1 MKTIGIVAEYNPFHN
16 GHKYQIEQAK
26 KQLGADNVVVVMSG
40 NFVQRGGFAWTDKY
54 LRARMAV
61 DCGADLVFELP
72 VVFSCASAETF
83 ALGSVALLDS
93 LGFVDEICF
102 GSEEGSLA
110 FISKIAHI
118 LNNDDYISEIDKYL
132 KSGLSF
138 PAAREKFLTKMFP
151 DEKENITS
159 LLKQPN
165 NILAIEYIKALNKLN
180 SRIKPVT
187 IKRMD
192 AGYHSTKLG
201 RTDNS
206 NPGFSNALSNIS
218 ASPLSSASAIRNAFT
233 INHTEEEKTLENTD
247 YSEIYIDKSF
257 ALSNTD
263 KKEKLKEI
271 FEHIPKEVYDIL
283 SENPDR
289 FPADNSFLNNMMYYK
304 LLSFKLENR
313 PFDIFSD
320 ISSDLSERIYNK
332 LPEFKDFDGFA
343 DILKTK
349 QYTHTRITRALTHIL
364 LDIKTADI
372 QEFNNSLC
380 NKDKTLYARLLGM
393 NKNKSYL
400 LRNITDIP
408 VITKVADAR
417 RVFEKFWSSHDKCD
431 ITDNTLKSDLN
442 NNVHNGDKNF
452 NKENK
457 NFKSNN
463 SITANISRITKMFD
477 YDIFAADLYRHCMN
491 NAVPDEYRAGI
502 YIAAPN
508 NQDTQN

>member
-1 MKTIGIVAEYNPFHN
+1 MKTIGIIAEYNPFHN

-54 LRARMAV
+54 LRARMAI

-72 VVFSCASAETF
+72 AVFSCASAETF

-93 LGFVDEICF
+93 LRFVDEICF
-102 GSEEGSLA
+102 GSEEGSLEL
-110 FISKIAHI
+110 ISKIAHF

-138 PAAREKFLTKMFP
+138 PLAREKFLTKIFP

-165 NILAIEYIKALNKLN
+165 NILAIEYLKALNKLN

-201 RTDNS
+201 CANNS
-206 NPGFSNALSNIS
+206 NSNFGNVLSDI
-218 ASPLSSASAIRNAFT
+218 AAPPLSSASAIRNAFSV
-233 INHTEEEKTLENTD
+233 HDGDEEKIFEDIVHSKMYNNKLFT
-247 YSEIYIDKSF
+247 
-257 ALSNTD
+257 LSNTY

-271 FEHIPKEVYDIL
+271 YEHIPKEVYKIL

-289 FPADNSFLNNMMYYK
+289 FPADNTLLNDMMYYK
-304 LLSFKLENR
+304 LLSFKLENL
-313 PFDIFSD
+313 PLDIFSD
-320 ISSDLSERIYNK
+320 VSSDLSERIYNK
-332 LPEFKDFDGFA
+332 LPEFNDFDSFA

-372 QEFNNSLC
+372 QEFNHSLC
-380 NKDKTLYARLLGM
+380 SKDRILYARLLGM

-400 LRNITDIP
+400 LRNIKSIP
-408 VITKVADAR
+408 VITKVANAR
-417 RVFEKFWSSHDKCD
+417 NIFEKFWSSKD
-431 ITDNTLKSDLN
+431 IS
-442 NNVHNGDKNF
+442 
-452 NKENK
+452 
-457 NFKSNN
+457 
-463 SITANISRITKMFD
+463 SINKMFD
-477 YDIFAADLYRHCMN
+477 YDIFAASLYRYCMN
-491 NAVPDEYRAGI
+491 NTIPDEYRAGI
-502 YIAAPN
+502 YISAP
-508 NQDTQN
+508 DTQS

>member
-1 MKTIGIVAEYNPFHN
+1 MKTIGIVDEYNPFHN
-16 GHKYQIEQAK
+16 GHKYQIEQTK

-40 NFVQRGGFAWTDKY
+40 NFVQRGGVAWTDKY
-54 LRARMAV
+54 LRTKMAI

-102 GSEEGSLA
+102 GSEEGSLE

-118 LNNDDYISEIDKYL
+118 LNSDDYILEIDKYL

-138 PAAREKFLTKMFP
+138 PAARELFLTKIFP
-151 DEKENITS
+151 NEREYITT

-165 NILAIEYIKALNKLN
+165 NILAIEYLKALNKLN

-192 AGYHSTKLG
+192 AGYHSIELSD
-201 RTDNS
+201 TDNS
-206 NPGFSNALSNIS
+206 NPNFSNSLSNTP

-233 INHTEEEKTLENTD
+233 VHYIDERTKFENTIH
-247 YSEIYIDKSF
+247 SKIYNDKSF
-257 ALSNTD
+257 NLNNTD

-271 FEHIPKEVYDIL
+271 YEHIPQKVYKIL

-289 FPADNSFLNNMMYYK
+289 FPADNTLLNNMMYYK
-304 LLSFKLENR
+304 LISLKLKNHTL
-313 PFDIFSD
+313 DIFSD
-320 ISSDLSERIYNK
+320 VSSDLSERIYNN
-332 LPEFKDFDGFA
+332 LPEFNDFNGFA

-364 LDIKTADI
+364 LDIKTADT
-372 QEFNNSLC
+372 QEFNHSLC
-380 NKDKTLYARLLGM
+380 NKDKILYARLLGM
-393 NKNKSYL
+393 NRNKSHL

-417 RVFEKFWSSHDKCD
+417 KVLEKFMLSRD
-431 ITDNTLKSDLN
+431 ICDNTLKSDLN
-442 NNVHNGDKNF
+442 NNIHHCDKNF
-452 NKENK
+452 NTENK
-457 NFKSNN
+457 NSKSNN
-463 SITANISRITKMFD
+463 SITANISSINKMFD
-477 YDIFAADLYRHCMN
+477 YDIFAADLYRYCMN
-491 NAVPDEYRAGI
+491 NLVPDEYRAGI
-502 YIAAPN
+502 YIAAP
-508 NQDTQN
+508 DKQN

>member
-1 MKTIGIVAEYNPFHN
+1 MKTIGIIAEYNPFHN

-54 LRARMAV
+54 LRARMAI

-72 VVFSCASAETF
+72 TVFSCASAETF
-83 ALGSVALLDS
+83 AFGSVALLDS
-93 LGFVDEICF
+93 LSFVDEICF
-102 GSEEGSLA
+102 GSEQGSLEL
-110 FISKIAHI
+110 ISKIAHF

-138 PAAREKFLTKMFP
+138 PLAREKFITKIFP

-165 NILAIEYIKALNKLN
+165 NILAIEYLKALNKLN

-201 RTDNS
+201 CANNS
-206 NPGFSNALSNIS
+206 NSDFGNMLSDIPA
-218 ASPLSSASAIRNAFT
+218 ASPLSSASAIRNAF
-233 INHTEEEKTLENTD
+233 N
-247 YSEIYIDKSF
+247 DKLF
-257 ALSNTD
+257 TLSNTY
-263 KKEKLKEI
+263 KREKLKEI
-271 FEHIPKEVYDIL
+271 YEHIPKEVYEIL
-283 SENPDR
+283 SENTDR
-289 FPADNSFLNNMMYYK
+289 FPADNTHLNDMIYYK

-313 PFDIFSD
+313 PLDIFSD
-320 ISSDLSERIYNK
+320 VSSDLSERIYNK
-332 LPEFKDFDGFA
+332 LPEFNDFDSFA

-372 QEFNNSLC
+372 QEFNHSLC
-380 NKDKTLYARLLGM
+380 SKDRILYARLLGM

-400 LRNITDIP
+400 LRNITAIP
-408 VITKVADAR
+408 VITKVANAR
-417 RVFEKFWSSHDKCD
+417 NIFEKFWSSKD
-431 ITDNTLKSDLN
+431 ISGIN
-442 NNVHNGDKNF
+442 
-452 NKENK
+452 
-457 NFKSNN
+457 
-463 SITANISRITKMFD
+463 KMFA
-477 YDIFAADLYRHCMN
+477 YDMFAANLYRHCMN
-491 NAVPDEYRAGI
+491 NTVPDEYRAGI
-502 YIAAPN
+502 YISVP
-508 NQDTQN
+508 DTQS